1 MKNIV
6 RSILAGFA
14 GALLLLPSVAASGAG
29 SHQHYEKPE
38 GYEKPSKGGAI
49 APRLQNLG
57 THTFKVTTASEQARR
72 FIDQGVILA
81 YGFNHAEAA
90 RAFAEAARLD
100 PGLAMAYWGQALVLG
115 PNINA
120 PMNPQDEAKAH
131 SLARKAVELKSAAT
145 PRERA
150 YIDAVAARY
159 TGRAEDRGSAD
170 RAFAEAMRKV
180 VESHPDDLDAATIY
194 AEALMDLRPWNYW
207 TRDGKPYPET
217 EAIISTLQSVIARN
231 PHHPGALHYWIHLWE
246 ATDTPERAE
255 AEADRLLTLVP
266 GAGHLVHMS
275 GHIYARVGRYA
286 DVVKANRMAIA
297 ADEDYITQCRAQGIY
312 PLAYY
317 PHNLHFLWMGATL
330 SGRSRL
336 ALEAAE
342 KTAKSIPPEAVKEMP
357 FLQGFLAV
365 PYWTKVRF
373 GLWDEILAEKA
384 PSGGT
389 LFLRGVRHYA
399 RAGAFLGKGRLDD
412 AESELKALR
421 GIVADPALAKEPASF
436 SANTADAIL
445 RIAVETVAGEIAERK
460 GDLDRALLHLE
471 RAVRYQDALIYTE
484 PPDWHVPVRLTLGA
498 VLLSAGR
505 PAEAEVV
512 YWEDLRQN
520 PENGWALYGLVKSLR
535 DQGKAD
541 EASRIEERFRA
552 AWADA
557 DVALES
563 SRTIAARSAGRRP

>member
-1 MKNIV
+1 
-6 RSILAGFA
+6 LAC
-14 GALLLLPSVAASGAG
+14 AAMLFPVETAAEELG
-29 SHQHYEKPE
+29 HKHYEKPE
-38 GYEKPSKGGAI
+38 GYDRPSQGGAV

-57 THTFKVTTASEQARR
+57 NHTFKVTTSSEQAQR
-72 FIDQGVILA
+72 FINQGVILA

-100 PGLAMAYWGQALVLG
+100 PGCAMAYWGHALVLG

-120 PMNPQDEAKAH
+120 PMDPADEPKAH
-131 SLARKAVELKSAAT
+131 ELAMKAMALKRNAT

-150 YIDAVAARY
+150 YIEAIAVRY
-159 TGRAEDRGSAD
+159 TGRPEDRKDAD

-180 VESHPDDLDAATIY
+180 VDAYPDDLDAATIH

-217 EAIISTLQSVIARN
+217 ETIIPALQSVIARN
-231 PHHPGALHYWIHLWE
+231 PNHPGAVHYWIHVWE
-246 ATDTPERAE
+246 PTDTPERAE
-255 AEADRLLTLVP
+255 AEADRLLTIAP

-286 DVVKANRMAIA
+286 DVVKANRMAID
-297 ADEDYITQCRAQGIY
+297 ADVDYITQCRAQGIY

-317 PHNLHFLWMGATL
+317 PHNLHFLWMGATMT
-330 SGRSRL
+330 GQSRL
-336 ALEAAE
+336 AMDAANN
-342 KTAKSIPPEAVKEMP
+342 TAKAIPPDALKGMP

-365 PYWTKVRF
+365 PHWTKVRF

-384 PSGGT
+384 PSHDT

-399 RAGAFLGKGRLDD
+399 RANAFLGKGRLNE
-412 AESELKALR
+412 AEGEWEQLR
-421 GIVADPALAKEPASF
+421 RIVNDPALAKEPASF
-436 SANTADAIL
+436 SPNSADKIL
-445 RIAVETVAGEIAERK
+445 RIASETVAGEIAGRK
-460 GDLDRALLHLE
+460 GDIDRALLHLE
-471 RAVRYQDALIYTE
+471 RAVRFQDALTYTE
-484 PPDWHVPVRLTLGA
+484 PPDWHAPVRLTLGA
-498 VLLSAGR
+498 VLLAAGR

-520 PENGWALYGLVKSLR
+520 PDTGWALFGLMQSLR
-535 DQGKAD
+535 AQGRSD
-541 EASRIEERFRA
+541 EASEVEKRFRA
-552 AWADA
+552 AWANA

-563 SRTIAARSAGRRP
+563 SRMTAAR